1 MTTFKVRAIFLC
13 FCITCAFCV
22 IVGRLFVIQVVKN
35 EFFAQQSKKQTQ
47 ERAMKP
53 AKRGN
58 IFDRKGQVLAT
69 SVESRVKL
77 ALLTG
82 DADTAGS
89 RSLQQKTGSVMVK
102 RLYPNGECAGPVLGY
117 IGKDGGGLGGVE
129 FYFDRFLK
137 GEDGWAILSRDGKNN
152 KYAKISLP
160 SKQPRNGSDVYLT
173 LDLDIQKIVENVLKQ
188 AVENLKACGAM
199 CIVAE
204 PATGKIL
211 AMAGE
216 PSFNPNLPGKYPLG
230 QRLNKCIN
238 SSYEPGSTFKVLTAA
253 CALQEKV
260 KRETDTLDGNHG
272 CYEIFNEKIRDKRDF
287 GRLSFLEAFK
297 YSSNVCF
304 AKVANSIGNER
315 LYNYTKDFGLGAPTG
330 IQLPGEETGIV
341 HPVEKWSGRTRVTM
355 AIGQEISTTVLQMA
369 MLFSTVA
376 SGGVLVE
383 PRMYEKITDENGAL
397 VDTAPFKPVR
407 RVISQDVARRLT
419 AMMCEVV
426 NGGTGT
432 KAAINGI
439 SVAGKTGTSQKI
451 DKATGAYSDK
461 KAWASFIGFLPAED
475 PILLCAVVI
484 DEPANAE
491 MGGAAAAPVFQ
502 KIMVQIISHP
512 QLEYA
517 ERILHRGVPKQLE
530 MKKGRTV
537 PDLCGMTAGAASEV
551 LVGEQIPFE
560 CVGDKNGKIAFQT
573 PRAGSSLDA
582 DAKIVLFTAP
592 RGDAKEPRGLS
603 MPNCTGRD
611 LRDAINIMNL
621 KGLSP
626 VIRGAGIVRDQWP
639 RAGSV
644 VTSAQQ
650 CTLSCSFERHLYAM
664 E

>member
-1 MTTFKVRAIFLC
+1 MTTFKVRAFFLC

-22 IVGRLFVIQVVKN
+22 IVGRLFVIQIVKN
-35 EFFAQQSKKQTQ
+35 EFFANQSKKQTQ
-47 ERAMKP
+47 ERVMKP

-58 IFDRKGQVLAT
+58 LFDRKGQVLAV

-82 DADTAGS
+82 DADTTAP
-89 RSLQQKTGSVMVK
+89 RPWPQKTGSVNVK

-117 IGKDGGGLGGVE
+117 IGKDGCGLGGAE
-129 FYFDRFLK
+129 FYFDRVLK

-152 KYAKISLP
+152 TYAKISLP

-173 LDLDIQKIVENVLKQ
+173 LDLDVQKIVENVLKQ

-199 CIVAE
+199 CIVME
-204 PATGKIL
+204 PATGRIL

-216 PSFNPNLPGKYPLG
+216 PSFNPNLPAKYPLG

-253 CALQEKV
+253 CALQEKI
-260 KRETDTLDGNHG
+260 KKETDTLDGNHG
-272 CYEIFNEKIRDKRDF
+272 SYEIFSEKIRDKHGF
-287 GRLSFLEAFK
+287 GRISFLEAFK

-304 AKVANSIGNER
+304 VKVANCIGNDR
-315 LYNYTKDFGLGAPTG
+315 LYSYAKDFGLGAQTG

-341 HPVEKWSGRTRVTM
+341 HPIDKWSGRTRVTM
-355 AIGQEISTTVLQMA
+355 AIGQEISTTLLQMA
-369 MLFSTVA
+369 MVFGTVA
-376 SGGVLVE
+376 NGGVLVE
-383 PRMYEKITDENGAL
+383 PRIFEKITDENGAI
-397 VDTAPFKPVR
+397 VDTAPYKPVR
-407 RVISQDVARRLT
+407 RVISQNVAQRLT
-419 AMMCEVV
+419 AMMSEVV
-426 NGGTGT
+426 KGGTGT
-432 KAAINGI
+432 KAAIAGI

-461 KAWASFIGFLPAED
+461 KAWASFIGFLPAEA
-475 PILLCAVVI
+475 PQLLCAVVI

-502 KIMVQIISHP
+502 KVMVQIISHP

-517 ERILHRGVPKQLE
+517 ERILHGGMPKQLE
-530 MKKGRTV
+530 QKKGRTV
-537 PDLCGMTAGAASEV
+537 PDLCGMTGGNASE
-551 LVGEQIPFE
+551 LLTNEQFSFE
-560 CVGDKNGKIAFQT
+560 CVGDKYGKIAYQT
-573 PRAGSSLDA
+573 PRAGSLLDS
-582 DAKIVLFTAP
+582 DDKIVLFTAP
-592 RGDAKEPRGLS
+592 IAATKEARGFT
-603 MPNCTGRD
+603 MPNCMGRD

-626 VIRGAGIVRDQWP
+626 VIRGAGFVRDQSP
-639 RAGSV
+639 RAGCLMTAAV
-644 VTSAQQ
+644 P
-650 CTLSCSFERHLYAM
+650 CTLSCSFEKKQYAM